1 MKFITVILLLLTFT
15 FVSFA
20 QNTSNILGVANG
32 RDFTSADLDPNVRP
46 IWESFPGQFIEL
58 RKTLLERQI
67 IDTLLNL
74 EANEQKISS
83 EELVAKEVTKKVA
96 NPSAAEIKAVYDAN
110 KTQIG
115 DKTLE
120 EIRPQIIN
128 FLKQDAE
135 QKTWIAFIT
144 QLKSKYKVK
153 YENDVTSPNLKADD
167 VLTNIGEFKI
177 TNKDFERKNA
187 LQLYE
192 YEANVAEQAI
202 NSLQQAMDSALILA
216 ESQALGIPPSQYIA
230 QEITNKM
237 KDFSP
242 AEEEKLQTELRNKL
256 YAKYKANIFI
266 KEPQRF
272 LQSISA
278 DDDPFYGKQNAPVTV
293 IMFTDFQCPACAATH
308 PILKQV
314 IAEYG
319 DKIKFVVRDFP
330 LTNIHKNAFNAAL
343 AANVASK
350 QGKYFEYTELLYDNN
365 KLLDV
370 ESLKKYAA
378 EAGLDVKKF
387 EKDFADKTLAQE
399 IRKDVKDGTSYGV
412 NGTPSIFVNGYKVR
426 TLSAAAFRK
435 AIERALK

>member
-1 MKFITVILLLLTFT
+1 MKFITAILLLLTFT

-46 IWESFPGQFIEL
+46 IWESFPGQFIQL

-83 EELVAKEVTKKVA
+83 EELVDKEVTKKVA

-135 QKTWIAFIT
+135 QKTRFAFIT
-144 QLKSKYKVK
+144 QLKAKYKVK
-153 YENDVTSPNLKADD
+153 YENDVTSPNLKNDD
-167 VLTNIGEFKI
+167 ALATIGEFKI

-202 NSLQQAMDSALILA
+202 NSLQQTMDSALILA
-216 ESQALGIPPSQYIA
+216 ESQALGIPPNQYIA
-230 QEITNKM
+230 KEITNKM

-256 YAKYKANIFI
+256 YTKYKANIFI
-266 KEPQRF
+266 KEPQPF

-319 DKIKFVVRDFP
+319 DKIKFIVRDFP
-330 LTNIHKNAFNAAL
+330 LTQIHENAFNAAL
-343 AANVASK
+343 AANAANK

-365 KLLDV
+365 KSLDV
-370 ESLKKYAA
+370 ESLKKYAT

-387 EKDFADKTLAQE
+387 EKDFADKTLAEE
-399 IRKDVKDGTSYGV
+399 IRKDMKDGESYGV
-412 NGTPSIFVNGYKVR
+412 NSTPSIFVNGYKVR
-426 TLSAAAFRK
+426 TLSASAFRK